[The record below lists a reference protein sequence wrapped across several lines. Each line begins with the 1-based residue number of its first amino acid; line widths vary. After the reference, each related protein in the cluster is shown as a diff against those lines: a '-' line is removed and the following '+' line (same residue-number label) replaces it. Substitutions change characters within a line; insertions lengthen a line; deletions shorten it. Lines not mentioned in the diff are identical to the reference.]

1 MSQGLDNSASVLED
15 RERKKTREC
24 CRALRCK
31 RLDPRG
37 SLEESNLD
45 EFVNEMSSS
54 FEGGNTTERSTFQE
68 CREKFLEENY
78 PDIST
83 GRHLHPP
90 LFLAKQD
97 IHGFFTEGTP
107 NAAQTQIP
115 YEPPD
120 NLAEQEK
127 RRWIDEKKREDLM
140 KKIGKPPD
148 NLSKSAAKK
157 MDKRQRTRNEKREN
171 NSFKTQ

>member
-15 RERKKTREC
+15 RERKKTKEC

-31 RLDPRG
+31 RLEPRG

-83 GRHLHPP
+83 GRHLPPP
-90 LFLAKQD
+90 LFLANQD
-97 IHGFFTEGTP
+97 IHGFFTES
-107 NAAQTQIP
+107 NSEQTQSH

-120 NLAEQEK
+120 NLTEQEK
-127 RRWIDEKKREDLM
+127 KRWIAEKKRQNYTT
-140 KKIGKPPD
+140 PP
-148 NLSKSAAKK
+148 NI
-157 MDKRQRTRNEKREN
+157 
-171 NSFKTQ
+171 

>member
-1 MSQGLDNSASVLED
+1 MSQGLDNSASVLQD

-45 EFVNEMSSS
+45 EFVNEMSSG

-90 LFLAKQD
+90 MFLANQE
-97 IHGFFTEGTP
+97 IHGFFISSTP
-107 NAAQTQIP
+107 NAGQPQRV

-120 NLAEQEK
+120 SLSEEEK
-127 RRWIDEKKREDLM
+127 KRWIDEKKREDLM

-148 NLSKSAAKK
+148 HLSKSAAK
-157 MDKRQRTRNEKREN
+157 QWISKREEEMRKSCKVN
-171 NSFKTQ
+171 LK

>member
-45 EFVNEMSSS
+45 EFVNEMSSG

-68 CREKFLEENY
+68 CREKFR
-78 PDIST
+78 
-83 GRHLHPP
+83 G
-90 LFLAKQD
+90 
-97 IHGFFTEGTP
+97 
-107 NAAQTQIP
+107 
-115 YEPPD
+115 
-120 NLAEQEK
+120 
-127 RRWIDEKKREDLM
+127 
-140 KKIGKPPD
+140 
-148 NLSKSAAKK
+148 
-157 MDKRQRTRNEKREN
+157 
-171 NSFKTQ
+171 